1 MHVVAAFDEM
11 NVSDVVVLFFTYE
24 SSNRYR

>member
-11 NVSDVVVLFFTYE
+11 NVSDGVVLFFTYE